1 MDFWSAVYQTNRGFN
16 TQPYTRNERPWVEIY
31 ELEEVLPCLPNG
43 KAPGIDGITNELLK
57 LGAHITID
65 MVQTIVEKAVKR
77 RAFSD
82 SFKKAK
88 TVLIPK
94 GTPTTEATDYRP
106 IALLN
111 TFYKVIDLVI
121 TRNITK
127 EIDPKLGRNQN
138 AFRKGGSTGQHALMT
153 QLAIEINASKG
164 KNTYVIDLDIQ
175 KAYDSCDRN
184 DARDNLKKNGVRD
197 RDTSMWEMLNTNPKT
212 DLYFNNKI
220 IGTFE

>member
-1 MDFWSAVYQTNRGFN
+1 
-16 TQPYTRNERPWVEIY
+16 
-31 ELEEVLPCLPNG
+31 
-43 KAPGIDGITNELLK
+43 
-57 LGAHITID
+57 
-65 MVQTIVEKAVKR
+65 
-77 RAFSD
+77 
-82 SFKKAK
+82 
-88 TVLIPK
+88 
-94 GTPTTEATDYRP
+94 
-106 IALLN
+106 
-111 TFYKVIDLVI
+111 
-121 TRNITK
+121 
-127 EIDPKLGRNQN
+127 
-138 AFRKGGSTGQHALMT
+138 LMT